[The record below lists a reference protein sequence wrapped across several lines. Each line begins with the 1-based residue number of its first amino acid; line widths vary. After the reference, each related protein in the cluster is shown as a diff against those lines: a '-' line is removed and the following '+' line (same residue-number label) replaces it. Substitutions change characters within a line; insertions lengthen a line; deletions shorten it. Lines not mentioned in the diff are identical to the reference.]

1 MHIAILKKIQ
11 KKLKKSVDFLLLWVY
26 IIITVQRLTC
36 PDLKTVITIITINKE
51 GIFYEKTTVFY

>member
-51 GIFYEKTTVFY
+51 GIFL